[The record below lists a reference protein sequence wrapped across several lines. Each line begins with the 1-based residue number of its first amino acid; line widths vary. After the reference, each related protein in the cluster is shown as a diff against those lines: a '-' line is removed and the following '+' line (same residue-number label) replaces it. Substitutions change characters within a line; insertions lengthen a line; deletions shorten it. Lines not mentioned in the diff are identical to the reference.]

1 MTISYNKLW
10 IKLKD
15 NNLTKEEL
23 AKTLKLRKRTIIE
36 LENNQKVCHTVLNKL
51 ANYFKCNVED
61 LMDKQS
67 NKSSN

>member
-15 NNLTKEEL
+15 NNLTKEDL

-36 LENNQKVCHTVLNKL
+36 LENNQKVCHAVLNKL
-51 ANYFKCNVED
+51 ANYFNCNVED
-61 LMDKQS
+61 LMEKQ
-67 NKSSN
+67 K